1 MTELFE
7 NDEMNEEVED
17 FGYESELEDSEDE
30 DSYDSGSDDS
40 EDEESYDFGA
50 EDSDSDD
57 SEDESYDFDS
67 EDSDSEDSDESGED
81 SDEDLDEDSDDDEYD
96 WEEQSD
102 EDDSDEDDSDEDDS
116 DENDSDEVRIS
127 SEDGSSEDVDD
138 DEYDWEEQSDDSDES
153 EDWEEQSEDTEEGV
167 SDTSEEVEEDLADDT
182 EEDSV
187 DDTDEDFGVDES
199 EYEKAENESRINADD
214 YVDYGETKDGT
225 EERAFNLLSLTSDK
239 FSLSTEVIKIGE
251 IGLSEP
257 TKRGRQKTMIGL
269 TQSVKDMGIL
279 TPIHVMKVAEED
291 ATDDYKY
298 VLIDG
303 LRRMFGAIKNGMTE
317 ICATVWDFEDKEKG
331 MELLLPLSLMLNRQQ
346 KRQWSEVWDLYR
358 ILELQSAITP
368 GTLEFLLQL
377 EAGDAMRLKDV
388 MLCDY
393 SEVKE
398 ALLSG
403 EKNLDACY
411 KMLQKMRKEEDQ
423 LGKDDATGFGDTVEG
438 AEEVAGDVTEGSEQL
453 TDQDVLELLEMADS
467 LDDDSE
473 VSSDDFSDMST
484 PDSDFVDQ
492 QKVGERHP
500 LDPALR
506 QAVLARDDFTCRC
519 CGMKM
524 IGVRLGL
531 IAVHHILPVHVGGK
545 DSMNNLTTLC
555 LSCHNTLHCLERN
568 GGTIM
573 MSEQNYN
580 ELFPSEKSSLK
591 RALKLARI
599 AIEADKRRGMS
610 KEQVAAV
617 TKDVLRHPMPG
628 TNLKENQAIY
638 TAVESSKKLTE
649 SAESGE

>member
-7 NDEMNEEVED
+7 NDEMNEEVDDFDFDDDDTEDSYDFGSGDSEESED
-17 FGYESELEDSEDE
+17 FEDFEDSEDSE
-30 DSYDSGSDDS
+30 DS
-40 EDEESYDFGA
+40 E
-50 EDSDSDD
+50 EDSDD
-57 SEDESYDFDS
+57 
-67 EDSDSEDSDESGED
+67 
-81 SDEDLDEDSDDDEYD
+81 DDDEYD
-96 WEEQSD
+96 WEEQSED
-102 EDDSDEDDSDEDDS
+102 SEEQMSSEDDSEEDSEEDSDD
-116 DENDSDEVRIS
+116 
-127 SEDGSSEDVDD
+127 DD
-138 DEYDWEEQSDDSDES
+138 DEYDWEEQSEDSEELDKDF
-153 EDWEEQSEDTEEGV
+153 EDIEEQEDSNEGV
-167 SDTSEEVEEDLADDT
+167 SDTFSEIDEDSEEDIT
-182 EEDSV
+182 
-187 DDTDEDFGVDES
+187 EDFDVDES

-225 EERAFNLLSLTSDK
+225 EERALNLLSLTSDK

-291 ATDDYKY
+291 ATEDYKY

-411 KMLQKMRKEEDQ
+411 KMLQKMRKDEDQ
-423 LGKDDATGFGDTVEG
+423 LGKDDATGFGDTVDG

-453 TDQDVLELLEMADS
+453 TDQDVLELLEMADN

-610 KEQVAAV
+610 KEQIANV
-617 TKDVLRHPMPG
+617 TRDVLRHPMPG
-628 TNLKENQAIY
+628 VNLKENQAIY
-638 TAVESSKKLTE
+638 TAVESSKKLMK
-649 SAESGE
+649 SSESGE

>member
-7 NDEMNEEVED
+7 NDEMNEEVDD
-17 FGYESELEDSEDE
+17 FGFDDDDTE
-30 DSYDSGSDDS
+30 DSYDFGSGDSEESEDLEDFEDFGDS
-40 EDEESYDFGA
+40 ED
-50 EDSDSDD
+50 SDD
-57 SEDESYDFDS
+57 EDSYDFDS
-67 EDSDSEDSDESGED
+67 EDSDESEEDFSYESESDDDFGSEDSEEQLSSEDDFEED
-81 SDEDLDEDSDDDEYD
+81 SDDEDDEYD
-96 WEEQSD
+96 WEEQYSD
-102 EDDSDEDDSDEDDS
+102 
-116 DENDSDEVRIS
+116 
-127 SEDGSSEDVDD
+127 SEELEKDF
-138 DEYDWEEQSDDSDES
+138 
-153 EDWEEQSEDTEEGV
+153 EEQSEDVEEQEDLNEGI
-167 SDTSEEVEEDLADDT
+167 SDTSNEI
-182 EEDSV
+182 EEDSEE
-187 DDTDEDFGVDES
+187 DATEDFNVDES

-225 EERAFNLLSLTSDK
+225 EERALNLLSLTSDK

-291 ATDDYKY
+291 ATEDYKY

-453 TDQDVLELLEMADS
+453 TDQDVLELLEMADN

-524 IGVRLGL
+524 IGARLGL
-531 IAVHHILPVHVGGK
+531 IAVHHVIPVHCSGK
-545 DSMNNLTTLC
+545 DELKNLVTLC
-555 LSCHNTLHCLERN
+555 SNCHILLHICERN
-568 GGTIM
+568 GGTILM
-573 MSEQNYN
+573 PESEFN
-580 ELFPSEKSSLK
+580 ELLPSEKSSMK

-599 AIEADKRRGMS
+599 AIAADKRKGLS
-610 KEQVAAV
+610 KEQICVA
-617 TKDVLRHPMPG
+617 TRDSIRHRMPG
-628 TNLKENQAIY
+628 DGLKENQIAY
-638 TAVESSKKLTE
+638 SYAKANKGAYSDGDE
-649 SAESGE
+649 

>member
-7 NDEMNEEVED
+7 NDEMNEEVDD
-17 FGYESELEDSEDE
+17 FGYEGDDTEDSYDFGSSDSEELENFEDSED
-30 DSYDSGSDDS
+30 SGDLDDS
-40 EDEESYDFGA
+40 EDSEESDD
-50 EDSDSDD
+50 ED
-57 SEDESYDFDS
+57 SYDFDS
-67 EDSDSEDSDESGED
+67 EDSDESEDDFSYESESDDDFGLEDSEDSDDDEYEWEEQSED
-81 SDEDLDEDSDDDEYD
+81 SEEQLSSEDDSEEDSEEDSNDDDDEYD
-96 WEEQSD
+96 WEEQSEDSEELD
-102 EDDSDEDDSDEDDS
+102 EDF
-116 DENDSDEVRIS
+116 
-127 SEDGSSEDVDD
+127 
-138 DEYDWEEQSDDSDES
+138 EEQFEDIEEKEDSN
-153 EDWEEQSEDTEEGV
+153 EGV
-167 SDTSEEVEEDLADDT
+167 SDTSSEIDEDSEEDIT
-182 EEDSV
+182 
-187 DDTDEDFGVDES
+187 EDFDVDES

-225 EERAFNLLSLTSDK
+225 EERALNLLSLTSDK

-291 ATDDYKY
+291 ATEDYKY

-411 KMLQKMRKEEDQ
+411 KMLQKMRKDEDQ
-423 LGKDDATGFGDTVEG
+423 LGKDDATGFGDTVDG

-453 TDQDVLELLEMADS
+453 TDQDVLELLEMADN

-524 IGVRLGL
+524 IGARLGL
-531 IAVHHILPVHVGGK
+531 IAVHHVIPVHCSGK
-545 DSMNNLTTLC
+545 DELKNLVTLC
-555 LSCHNTLHCLERN
+555 SNCHILLHICERN
-568 GGTIM
+568 GGTILM
-573 MSEQNYN
+573 PESEFN
-580 ELFPSEKSSLK
+580 ELLPSEKSSMK

-599 AIEADKRRGMS
+599 AIAADKRKGLS
-610 KEQVAAV
+610 KEQIGVA
-617 TKDVLRHPMPG
+617 TRDSIRHRMPG
-628 TNLKENQAIY
+628 DGLKENQIAY
-638 TAVESSKKLTE
+638 SYAKANKGAYSDGDE
-649 SAESGE
+649 

>member
-17 FGYESELEDSEDE
+17 FGYDDDDTEDSYDFGSNDSEESEDLEDFEDSED
-30 DSYDSGSDDS
+30 S
-40 EDEESYDFGA
+40 
-50 EDSDSDD
+50 EDSDD
-57 SEDESYDFDS
+57 EDSYDFDS
-67 EDSDSEDSDESGED
+67 EASNESEDDSSYESESDDDFCSEDSEDSEED
-81 SDEDLDEDSDDDEYD
+81 SDDDDDEYD
-96 WEEQSD
+96 WEEQS
-102 EDDSDEDDSDEDDS
+102 EDSEELDKDFED
-116 DENDSDEVRIS
+116 I
-127 SEDGSSEDVDD
+127 
-138 DEYDWEEQSDDSDES
+138 EEQEDSN
-153 EDWEEQSEDTEEGV
+153 EGV
-167 SDTSEEVEEDLADDT
+167 SDTFSEIDEDSEEDIT
-182 EEDSV
+182 
-187 DDTDEDFGVDES
+187 EDFDVDES

-225 EERAFNLLSLTSDK
+225 EERALNLLSLTSDK

-291 ATDDYKY
+291 ATEDYKY

-453 TDQDVLELLEMADS
+453 TDQDVLELLEMADN

-610 KEQVAAV
+610 KEQVANV
-617 TKDVLRHPMPG
+617 TRDVLRHPMPG
-628 TNLKENQAIY
+628 VNLKENQAIY
-638 TAVESSKKLTE
+638 TAVESSKKLME
-649 SAESGE
+649 SSESGE

>member
-7 NDEMNEEVED
+7 NDEMNEEVDDFDFDDDDTEDSYDFGSGDSEESED
-17 FGYESELEDSEDE
+17 FEDFEDSEDSE
-30 DSYDSGSDDS
+30 DS
-40 EDEESYDFGA
+40 E
-50 EDSDSDD
+50 EDSDD
-57 SEDESYDFDS
+57 
-67 EDSDSEDSDESGED
+67 
-81 SDEDLDEDSDDDEYD
+81 DDDEYD
-96 WEEQSD
+96 WEEQS
-102 EDDSDEDDSDEDDS
+102 EDSEELDKDFED
-116 DENDSDEVRIS
+116 I
-127 SEDGSSEDVDD
+127 
-138 DEYDWEEQSDDSDES
+138 EEQEDSN
-153 EDWEEQSEDTEEGV
+153 EGV
-167 SDTSEEVEEDLADDT
+167 SDTFSEIDEDSEEDIT
-182 EEDSV
+182 
-187 DDTDEDFGVDES
+187 EDFDVDES

-225 EERAFNLLSLTSDK
+225 EERALNLLSLTSDK

-291 ATDDYKY
+291 ATEDYKY

-411 KMLQKMRKEEDQ
+411 KMLQKMRKDEDQ
-423 LGKDDATGFGDTVEG
+423 LGKDDATGFGDTVDG

-453 TDQDVLELLEMADS
+453 TDQDVLELLEMADN

-610 KEQVAAV
+610 KEQIANV
-617 TKDVLRHPMPG
+617 TRDVLRHPMPG
-628 TNLKENQAIY
+628 VNLKENQAIY
-638 TAVESSKKLTE
+638 TAVESSKKLME
-649 SAESGE
+649 SSESGE

>member
-17 FGYESELEDSEDE
+17 FGYDDDDTEDSYDFGLSDSEESEDLEDFEDSED
-30 DSYDSGSDDS
+30 S
-40 EDEESYDFGA
+40 
-50 EDSDSDD
+50 EDSDD
-57 SEDESYDFDS
+57 EDSYDFDS
-67 EDSDSEDSDESGED
+67 EDSVESEDDSSYESESDDDFCSEDSEDSEESDDDEYDCEEQSEDSEEQMSFEDDSEEDSEED
-81 SDEDLDEDSDDDEYD
+81 SDDDDDEYD
-96 WEEQSD
+96 WEEQS
-102 EDDSDEDDSDEDDS
+102 ED
-116 DENDSDEVRIS
+116 
-127 SEDGSSEDVDD
+127 SEELDKDF
-138 DEYDWEEQSDDSDES
+138 EEQF
-153 EDWEEQSEDTEEGV
+153 EDIEEHEDFNEGV
-167 SDTSEEVEEDLADDT
+167 SDTSSEIDEDSEEDT
-182 EEDSV
+182 
-187 DDTDEDFGVDES
+187 TEDFDVDES

-225 EERAFNLLSLTSDK
+225 EERALNLLSLTSDK
-239 FSLSTEVIKIGE
+239 FSLSTDVIKIGE

-291 ATDDYKY
+291 ATEDYKY

-411 KMLQKMRKEEDQ
+411 KMLQKMRKDEDQ
-423 LGKDDATGFGDTVEG
+423 LGKDDATGFGDTVDG

-453 TDQDVLELLEMADS
+453 TDQDVLELLEMADN

-610 KEQVAAV
+610 KEQIANV
-617 TKDVLRHPMPG
+617 TRDVLRHPMPG
-628 TNLKENQAIY
+628 VNLKENQAIY
-638 TAVESSKKLTE
+638 TAVESSKKLME
-649 SAESGE
+649 SSESGE

>member
-17 FGYESELEDSEDE
+17 FGYDDDDTEDSYDFGSGDSEESEDLEDFEDSED
-30 DSYDSGSDDS
+30 S
-40 EDEESYDFGA
+40 
-50 EDSDSDD
+50 EDSDD
-57 SEDESYDFDS
+57 EDSYDFDS
-67 EDSDSEDSDESGED
+67 EDSDESEDDSSYESESDDDFCSEDSED
-81 SDEDLDEDSDDDEYD
+81 SEESDDDEYD
-96 WEEQSD
+96 WEEQS
-102 EDDSDEDDSDEDDS
+102 EDSEESDEDF
-116 DENDSDEVRIS
+116 
-127 SEDGSSEDVDD
+127 
-138 DEYDWEEQSDDSDES
+138 
-153 EDWEEQSEDTEEGV
+153 EDTEEQEDFNEGV
-167 SDTSEEVEEDLADDT
+167 SDTSSEIDEDSEEDIT
-182 EEDSV
+182 
-187 DDTDEDFGVDES
+187 EDFNVDES
-199 EYEKAENESRINADD
+199 EYEKAENESRINADA

-225 EERAFNLLSLTSDK
+225 EERALNLLSLTSDK

-291 ATDDYKY
+291 ATEDYKY

-411 KMLQKMRKEEDQ
+411 KMLQKMRKDEDQ
-423 LGKDDATGFGDTVEG
+423 LGKDDATGFGDTVDG

-453 TDQDVLELLEMADS
+453 TDQDVLELLEMADN

-610 KEQVAAV
+610 KEQVANV
-617 TKDVLRHPMPG
+617 TRDVLRHPMPG
-628 TNLKENQAIY
+628 VNLKENQAIY
-638 TAVESSKKLTE
+638 TAVEASKRSYSDGDE
-649 SAESGE
+649 

>member
-17 FGYESELEDSEDE
+17 FGYDDDDTEDSYDFGSGDSEESEDFEDFEDSED
-30 DSYDSGSDDS
+30 S
-40 EDEESYDFGA
+40 
-50 EDSDSDD
+50 EDSDD
-57 SEDESYDFDS
+57 EDSYDFDS
-67 EDSDSEDSDESGED
+67 EDSDESEDDFSYESESDDDFGSEDSEDSEDSDDDKYEWEEQSEDSEEQLSSEDDSEEDSEED
-81 SDEDLDEDSDDDEYD
+81 SDDEDDEYD
-96 WEEQSD
+96 WEEQS
-102 EDDSDEDDSDEDDS
+102 EDSEESDEDFE
-116 DENDSDEVRIS
+116 EQF
-127 SEDGSSEDVDD
+127 EDV
-138 DEYDWEEQSDDSDES
+138 EEQ
-153 EDWEEQSEDTEEGV
+153 EDLNEGV
-167 SDTSEEVEEDLADDT
+167 SDTSSEI
-182 EEDSV
+182 EEDSEE
-187 DDTDEDFGVDES
+187 DTTEDFNVDES

-225 EERAFNLLSLTSDK
+225 EERALNLLSLTSDK

-291 ATDDYKY
+291 ATEDYKY

-377 EAGDAMRLKDV
+377 EAGDAMHLKDV

-411 KMLQKMRKEEDQ
+411 KMLQKMRKDEDQ
-423 LGKDDATGFGDTVEG
+423 LGKDDATGFGDTVDG
-438 AEEVAGDVTEGSEQL
+438 AEEVAGDVTDGSEQL
-453 TDQDVLELLEMADS
+453 TDQDVLELLEMADN

-519 CGMKM
+519 CGMRM

-610 KEQVAAV
+610 KEQIANV
-617 TKDVLRHPMPG
+617 TRDVLRHPMPG
-628 TNLKENQAIY
+628 VNLKENQAIY
-638 TAVESSKKLTE
+638 TAVESSKRSYSDGDE
-649 SAESGE
+649 

>member
-30 DSYDSGSDDS
+30 DSYDFGYESDSALEDSDDS
-40 EDEESYDFGA
+40 EDEESYDFDA

-57 SEDESYDFDS
+57 SDDESYDFDS
-67 EDSDSEDSDESGED
+67 EDSDEDSDESA
-81 SDEDLDEDSDDDEYD
+81 EDLDEDSDDDDYD
-96 WEEQSD
+96 LEEQSD
-102 EDDSDEDDSDEDDS
+102 EDESAEDNSDEG
-116 DENDSDEVRIS
+116 DSDEVRIS
-127 SEDGSSEDVDD
+127 SEDDLSNDVDD

-167 SDTSEEVEEDLADDT
+167 FDTSEEVEEDSA
-182 EEDSV
+182 
-187 DDTDEDFGVDES
+187 DDTDEDFSVDES

-638 TAVESSKKLTE
+638 TAVESSRKIQASSDDNE
-649 SAESGE
+649 